1 MARISLSKKHDR
13 PEQDVRQM
21 VDELAQSLARRYDAK
36 AVWSGDS
43 SVKIDHS
50 RLSGRLDILPGEVR
64 IEVKLGMLAGAFK
77 GTIEAELKKALEEKL
92 S

>member
-1 MARISLSKKHDR
+1 MSRISLSKKHNK
-13 PEQDVRQM
+13 PESDVRHM
-21 VDELAQSLARRYDAK
+21 VGELVESLARRYDAK
-36 AVWSGDS
+36 AVWEGDS

-64 IEVKLGMLAGAFK
+64 VDVKLGMLAGAFK
-77 GTIEAELKKALEEKL
+77 GKIESELRKALDEKL